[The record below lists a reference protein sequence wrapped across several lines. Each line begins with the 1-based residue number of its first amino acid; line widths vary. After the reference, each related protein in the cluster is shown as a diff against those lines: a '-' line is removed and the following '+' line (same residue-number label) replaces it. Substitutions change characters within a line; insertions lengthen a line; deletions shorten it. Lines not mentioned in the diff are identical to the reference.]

1 MLSEKPITNN
11 HPHRFCC
18 KWFFKVDMLASPYQL
33 SIGKFFKNGDFLGG
47 KIAWR
52 VMTFW
57 FCIFCSENHL
67 VKMSIFKFR
76 GFKGTWK
83 QKKTLSSFV
92 SIFNHF
98 CGVKSEQAFG
108 KSTRGG
114 GGHCCVISSVCVF
127 CFGRSGNSVF
137 LSGIGLLLFL
147 GYAPSPQ
154 CQSTGLEN

>member
-1 MLSEKPITNN
+1 MKTE
-11 HPHRFCC
+11 
-18 KWFFKVDMLASPYQL
+18 
-33 SIGKFFKNGDFLGG
+33 
-47 KIAWR
+47 
-52 VMTFW
+52 
-57 FCIFCSENHL
+57 
-67 VKMSIFKFR
+67 
-76 GFKGTWK
+76 
-83 QKKTLSSFV
+83 KTLSSFV

-108 KSTRGG
+108 KSTKGG
-114 GGHCCVISSVCVF
+114 GSLLCDMKCVCVF